1 MALIKCKECEK
12 KFSDQAFTC
21 PHCGAPF
28 GESER
33 MQIQK
38 EADENSAKL
47 GRVAIGITIF
57 FVFTILLSA
66 IIPNNGRVTSATVTP
81 VDPVASQFIG
91 DEHIG
96 LRELIKKGMHN
107 PDSYEFVSGRRW
119 QNDGKIF
126 AEITYRGTNGFG
138 GIVTEEVQATLD
150 GSGNVMSISR

>member
-12 KFSDQAFTC
+12 KFSDQAFAC

-38 EADENSAKL
+38 EADEKSAKL

-66 IIPNNGRVTSATVTP
+66 IFPDNRHATSAT

-119 QNDGKIF
+119 QNDGKTF

-138 GIVTEEVQATLD
+138 GVVTENIVAELD
-150 GSGNVMSISR
+150 GSGNIVSDSR